1 MGACEKEGAMSAAEL
16 ISEKDVARAQFWR
29 MGIIAPWYLRRSQLD
44 IYGLLLHEKFP
55 FIEAGRRFGKT
66 NSILA
71 FVLEKLIQNP
81 GWICRWCF
89 PEKNLA
95 MEVLGEEIPKL
106 QMWAL
111 PEHQFQFRT
120 MHSVWIHPNG
130 SKLYLRG
137 VNEDR
142 GRSARGP
149 ASNIIVC
156 DEYGFWNDP
165 AYIVKDALFPQLE
178 NQEGQWL
185 IKASTPP
192 PNLGHQYY
200 IEWEQATRQ
209 GRRITKTIFDNDA
222 LSEEELQVII
232 RESGGLEST
241 SFRRERK
248 CEHVSDPKLLIVPEW
263 SDEENIVDDDYPR
276 PGWPVFYMSGDSG
289 ADDNTALLFGWYDF
303 ENDEEVIE
311 DEWVAN
317 GKTTAEI
324 VQIAKAKEA
333 EIWKDAKGEPIR
345 PHRRSYDAQ
354 KQLIFDLFGTY
365 EYPVTPALKDDKYS
379 AIHKFRVRVGQ
390 RKFKVKR
397 RCVNLCRQLKVG
409 IWKDERHSDF
419 ERTEGLGHLDAVA
432 AAIYFGRVIDRQFN
446 PVPLHHGVSHYTHLI
461 TPGSPSTGDRN
472 EEALAAIFGRS
483 GRR

>member
-1 MGACEKEGAMSAAEL
+1 MAGE
-16 ISEKDVARAQFWR
+16 SEQPVTLAPDEARSQLWR
-29 MGIIAPWYLRRSQLD
+29 LGIVAPWYLRRSQLD
-44 IYGLLLHEKFP
+44 IYELLLREKFP

-95 MEVLGEEIPKL
+95 MEVLGEEIPKM
-106 QMWAL
+106 QAAAL

-165 AYIVKDALFPQLE
+165 GYIVKDALFPQLE

-185 IKASTPP
+185 IKTSTPP

-200 IEWEQATRQ
+200 TEWEQAARL
-209 GRRITKTIFDNDA
+209 GRLITKTIMDNEA
-222 LSEEELQVII
+222 LSEQELEIII
-232 RESGGLEST
+232 RESGGRDST
-241 SFRRERK
+241 TFRRERM
-248 CEHVSDPKLLIVPEW
+248 CQHVSDPKLLIVPEW

-276 PGWPVFYMSGDSG
+276 PQWPVFYMSGDSG

-303 ENDEEVIE
+303 EKDEEIIE
-311 DEWVAN
+311 EEWVNN

-324 VQIAKAKEA
+324 VQIAKAREQELWQGTK
-333 EIWKDAKGEPIR
+333 

-354 KQLIFDLFGTY
+354 KQLIIDLFGNY
-365 EYPVTPALKDDKYS
+365 DYPVTPAQKDDKLS
-379 AIHKFRVRVGQ
+379 AIHKFRLRVGQ

-409 IWKDERHSDF
+409 IWKDDRHSDF

-432 AAIYFGRVIDRQFN
+432 AAIYFGRVIDRSYN
-446 PVPLHHGVSHYTHLI
+446 PVPLNYGVSHYTHLI
-461 TPGSPSTGDRN
+461 NPGSPGSRDKN
-472 EEALAAIFGRS
+472 EEALAALLRRA